1 MKGHT
6 DFLLSLA
13 RASRKCIFCTGKWSN
28 AGVFKIQ
35 FEQQKCQDRS
45 EKSDWNCISNQL
57 QMWFESDLKS
67 DFMFFFFAF
76 QTFKNPFWIKS
87 GHAKKKD
94 FCLQSK
100 RSLICIEKRCVW
112 KEWHRLYLNMT
123 ATVLHQSLFWSLS
136 HVMWGYL
143 QEWQMNSTTKLT
155 HGKYQLVTTSFI

>member
-1 MKGHT
+1 MLGFSKSNLSSRSVKTEIWKIWLKLHFKSAPNVVWIRFEIRFHVF
-6 DFLLSLA
+6 FLLSRL
-13 RASRKCIFCTGKWSN
+13 SKTHFGSN
-28 AGVFKIQ
+28 PGM
-35 FEQQKCQDRS
+35 QK
-45 EKSDWNCISNQL
+45 
-57 QMWFESDLKS
+57 
-67 DFMFFFFAF
+67 
-76 QTFKNPFWIKS
+76 T
-87 GHAKKKD
+87 KKKD